1 MEINTKLD
9 LMIMQSLAQLIN
21 NIIDIFSLK
30 RKKDAVTASFFSFK
44 KTFIFLNLL
53 AFCYHSRTYMF

>member
-21 NIIDIFSLK
+21 NIIDIFSS
-30 RKKDAVTASFFSFK
+30 DHGQGNP
-44 KTFIFLNLL
+44 FL
-53 AFCYHSRTYMF
+53 